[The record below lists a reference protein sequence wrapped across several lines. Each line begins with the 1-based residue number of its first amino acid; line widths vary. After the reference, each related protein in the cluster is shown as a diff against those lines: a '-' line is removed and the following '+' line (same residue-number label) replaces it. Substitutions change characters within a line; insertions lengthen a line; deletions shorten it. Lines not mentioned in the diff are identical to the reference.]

1 MIRKIRDV
9 RCAGPDGPRASRP
22 GTGRSWRLRSRFGS
36 GTRKRRGLSR
46 SASRQARTWHPAAA
60 RPTFAS
66 GQAGLVPRLAA
77 PSTRR
82 SSATQPSTNR
92 PAAPRPA
99 PDGLRADTERRSFPT
114 AFGWPLARGRRRLS
128 GPARQRARP
137 RWRGPTGTASA
148 PVRAARH
155 TVPAMA
161 GGAPWQRPCP
171 QAIAGAKRG
180 SRTRRFRPLSRTRKE
195 INARASAL
203 PAPMA
208 RALRPIMPPRGYFR
222 ARRSRAP
229 RKTPS
234 SRRFRVPK
242 KLETNRRR
250 AAIRFCRQQQFF
262 CA

>member
-114 AFGWPLARGRRRLS
+114 AFGWPLARVRRRLS

-161 GGAPWQRPCP
+161 GG
-171 QAIAGAKRG
+171 
-180 SRTRRFRPLSRTRKE
+180 RPLAEAVPASRRRRQKRKP
-195 INARASAL
+195 NPKVPPSLADSKGDQRAGERLAGTNGTGSA
-203 PAPMA
+203 PDHAPKGVFSGEA
-208 RALRPIMPPRGYFR
+208 Q
-222 ARRSRAP
+222 SRATQNSLEP
-229 RKTPS
+229 TL
-234 SRRFRVPK
+234 SRAQ
-242 KLETNRRR
+242 E
-250 AAIRFCRQQQFF
+250 A
-262 CA
+262 